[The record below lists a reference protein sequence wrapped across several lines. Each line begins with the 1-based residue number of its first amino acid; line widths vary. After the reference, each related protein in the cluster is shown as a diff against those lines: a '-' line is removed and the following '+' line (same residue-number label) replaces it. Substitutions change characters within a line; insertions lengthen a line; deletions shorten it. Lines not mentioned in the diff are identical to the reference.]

1 VTDETEALRAEVAE
15 LRAEIERLQAWQATH
30 VCQPQAGNWPSQC
43 TCGTSTRCPVHV
55 PPPWQGTWT
64 STIRPWTSVAAGA
77 AGGGSTHM
85 WTVNTAATPMVTIAP
100 LTTMGAAPQPRIFT
114 YYDVGGECA

>member
-43 TCGTSTRCPVHV
+43 TCGTSTRSPVHA
-55 PPPWQGTWT
+55 PPPWQGT
-64 STIRPWTSVAAGA
+64 WTSVAAGA

-85 WTVNTAATPMVTIAP
+85 WTANTANTAATPMVTIVP
-100 LTTMGAAPQPRIFT
+100 LTTMGAAPQPQIFT